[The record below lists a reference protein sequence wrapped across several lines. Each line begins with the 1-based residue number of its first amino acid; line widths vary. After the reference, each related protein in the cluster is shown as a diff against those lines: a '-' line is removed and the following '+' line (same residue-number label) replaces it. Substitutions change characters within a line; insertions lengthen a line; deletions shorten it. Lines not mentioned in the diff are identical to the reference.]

1 MTDHD
6 APTDSTTAPWTVP
19 LDGSTPPDPAAMGG
33 KGASLAALAG
43 MGDID
48 VPAGFAVTTAAFEAT
63 LATLP
68 AVRDL
73 LVRLDD
79 LGDDA
84 RPEVAHA
91 VSAELRAILR
101 AATLPRAL
109 IADLAANLATL
120 PTTAELAVRSSAVG
134 EDAAHASFAGQ
145 YDSSLG
151 VRGAAG
157 VQQAIRATWASL
169 FSDRAVAY
177 RRQRGLRQVDA
188 RMAVV
193 VQRMLAPSA
202 SGVLFTADPLSG
214 HRGTVVVEAVAGLGD
229 ALVAGAVT
237 PERSRIVG
245 DAVVERGGDLLGD
258 DDLAAL
264 GRLGRR
270 IAARTGAPQD
280 VEWCL
285 VDGAPWIVQSRPI
298 TGLYPLPDGADD
310 GAPHVYVS
318 VGHGQM
324 MTDAMTPLGRS
335 VYQLTALP
343 PMLEAGGRLF
353 VDVAA
358 RLSSPARDATVQALG
373 DGDPLIGDALR
384 TLLERDGFLPAPPAI
399 PAPPAV
405 PPAAPLAPLP
415 NDPAIV
421 AELIARREAERAELA
436 RALDVAR
443 GAVVF
448 DVIRAD
454 LQVLKRG
461 LVDPTAHAAVM
472 AGIDASAWLNRQ
484 LEAWLGMRRAAD
496 VLTRSVDGNIV
507 SEMGLAL
514 LDVADVMRP
523 HPAVVAVLEQAGDDV
538 AEQLRTVPGGHEAAG
553 ALEAF
558 LDRFGV
564 RGAGEIDIARPR
576 WRERPSLL
584 LPVLLAH
591 VHHAAPG
598 ESAER
603 FARGKREAQA
613 MEQDVLRRL
622 HALPDGASKA
632 EQTAAAIARLRTFI
646 GYREYPKYDIVAR
659 SFLAK
664 QALLREVR
672 ELVDGGVM
680 ASVCDAAFLRFEE
693 LEAAVRDRVVD
704 HELVARRRA
713 DFAIDA
719 SRQPPRV
726 LTSEGEM
733 LSGRYRHAAPPAGAL
748 PGVAASVGQVEGR
761 ARVLFDLAADQLAPG
776 DILVTRGTDPS
787 WSAAFVTVAAVVTEV
802 GGVMTHGA
810 VVAREYGVPAVVG
823 VERATT
829 LIPDGAR
836 VRVDGTSG
844 YVELLDGP

>member
-6 APTDSTTAPWTVP
+6 APTVSTKAPWTVP
-19 LDGSTPPDPAAMGG
+19 LDGPSAPDAAAIGG
-33 KGASLAALAG
+33 KGASLAALTA
-43 MGDID
+43 MGDVD
-48 VPAGFAVTTAAFEAT
+48 VPAGFVVTTAAFEHT

-68 AVRDL
+68 AAHDL
-73 LVRLDD
+73 LNELDALASASATSASAASATAASD
-79 LGDDA
+79 PTTALGIA
-84 RPEVAHA
+84 
-91 VSAELRAILR
+91 AELRAILR
-101 AATLPRAL
+101 AAPLPRAL
-109 IADLAANLATL
+109 IADLADLATL
-120 PTTAELAVRSSAVG
+120 PATAELAVRSSAVG
-134 EDAAHASFAGQ
+134 EDAAHTSFAGQ
-145 YDSSLG
+145 HDSTLG

-177 RRQRGLRQVDA
+177 RQQHGLRQADA

-214 HRGTVVVEAVAGLGD
+214 HRGTVVIEAVAGLGD
-229 ALVAGAVT
+229 ALVSGAVT

-245 DAVVERGGDLLGD
+245 GAVVERGGELLSD
-258 DDLAAL
+258 DDLNAL
-264 GRLGRR
+264 VQLGRR
-270 IAARTGAPQD
+270 IAESAGAPQD
-280 VEWCL
+280 LEWCL

-298 TGLYPLPDGADD
+298 TGLYPLPAGADD

-324 MTDAMTPLGRS
+324 MTDAMTPLGLS
-335 VYQLTALP
+335 LYQLTALP

-353 VDVAA
+353 VDVAP
-358 RLSSPARDATVQALG
+358 RLCSPARDATVQALG

-384 TLLERDGFLPAPPAI
+384 TLLARDGFLPAPPDA
-399 PAPPAV
+399 PASPSSSPAAQ
-405 PPAAPLAPLP
+405 PPAAAPLP

-421 AELIARREAERAELA
+421 ADLIAGREAVRAELA
-436 RALDVAR
+436 HALDAAR
-443 GAVVF
+443 GPVVF

-454 LQVLKRG
+454 LQVAKRA

-484 LEAWLGMRRAAD
+484 LEAWLGEPRAAD
-496 VLTRSVDGNIV
+496 VLTRSADGNIA

-514 LDVADVMRP
+514 LDVADAMRP
-523 HPAVVAVLEQAGDDV
+523 HPAVVALLEEAGDDV
-538 AEQLRTVPGGHEAAG
+538 AERLRTVPGGDGAAE

-564 RGAGEIDIARPR
+564 RGAGEIDVARPR

-584 LPVLLAH
+584 IPLLLAH
-591 VHHAAPG
+591 VRHATPG
-598 ESAER
+598 ASAER
-603 FARGKREAQA
+603 FARGQREAQA

-622 HALPDGASKA
+622 RALPDGARKA
-632 EQTAAAIARLRTFI
+632 EQTAEVIARLRTFI

-672 ELVDGGVM
+672 ELVAGGVM

-704 HELVARRRA
+704 HALVARRRA
-713 DFAIDA
+713 EYATQLA
-719 SRQPPRV
+719 SRRGCSPPKARCS
-726 LTSEGEM
+726 LGDTGRPRRRAARCRASRPR
-733 LSGRYRHAAPPAGAL
+733 SGRWKGALGCLGAWPAPRSNRATCSSPAAPIRAGRRR
-748 PGVAASVGQVEGR
+748 S
-761 ARVLFDLAADQLAPG
+761 
-776 DILVTRGTDPS
+776 
-787 WSAAFVTVAAVVTEV
+787 
-802 GGVMTHGA
+802 
-810 VVAREYGVPAVVG
+810 
-823 VERATT
+823 
-829 LIPDGAR
+829 
-836 VRVDGTSG
+836 
-844 YVELLDGP
+844 